1 MTCNKPQTLLKRSA
15 LALLFVFVSNAYAA
29 PQLLWGDTHLH
40 TSYSF
45 DAFLNGNQ
53 TADPDTAYAFA
64 SGQPVIH
71 PGTRT
76 RVQLNTPLDFL
87 VISDHAEFYGG
98 IRDIYL
104 DGVQASNPNI
114 LQRLAY
120 WYTENEIRDAIDSGN
135 GPDYFANLL
144 PDDMDPIAAAK
155 SWSQNTAAATPPG
168 AMVSARNAWQRM
180 LDSAERFNKP
190 GEFTSLIGWEWSS
203 VPGGA
208 NLHRVVI
215 TDATPQTAR
224 QFMPFSSA
232 DSPFPEDLWQWMDD
246 TAKDINA
253 RFLAIPHNSN
263 ISKGQMFSQLSLRG
277 EPITADYARQRVRLE
292 PIVEITQY
300 KGDSEAHPD
309 LSPIDEFADFGLF
322 PWYIQRIRS
331 NNYQARPGDYV
342 RSALKTGLELEA
354 ELTVN
359 PYAFGVIG
367 STDSHTGLATAEEA
381 NFWGKM
387 ANGATPERKSRQRS
401 QSAVSQIGPT
411 GWSMQAAG
419 LAAVWAEA
427 NTRKAIVDAMQ
438 RKEVYASTGPRI
450 RLRFFAGS
458 DLSVDDLD
466 AADWHAKLSAKAVP
480 MGGDLMFA
488 TDTQPSFLVS
498 ASKDPLSANLD
509 RIQIVK
515 GWLNADGKAEEHVFD
530 VVWSGNRQLVD
541 GTLPAVAA
549 QINPET
555 GEWDDSQGAA
565 TLQALWQDPEFDP
578 KQSAFYYVRVLQV
591 PTPRHALLD
600 AIALGLDAPSVGSS
614 VIQERAYSSP
624 IWFKPQ

>member
-1 MTCNKPQTLLKRSA
+1 MTCNKPQTLLKSSA
-15 LALLFVFVSNAYAA
+15 LALLFVFVSSAYAA

-168 AMVSARNAWQRM
+168 AMVSAHNAWQRM

-232 DSPFPEDLWQWMDD
+232 DSPFPEDL
-246 TAKDINA
+246 
-253 RFLAIPHNSN
+253 
-263 ISKGQMFSQLSLRG
+263 
-277 EPITADYARQRVRLE
+277 
-292 PIVEITQY
+292 
-300 KGDSEAHPD
+300 
-309 LSPIDEFADFGLF
+309 
-322 PWYIQRIRS
+322 
-331 NNYQARPGDYV
+331 
-342 RSALKTGLELEA
+342 
-354 ELTVN
+354 
-359 PYAFGVIG
+359 
-367 STDSHTGLATAEEA
+367 
-381 NFWGKM
+381 
-387 ANGATPERKSRQRS
+387 
-401 QSAVSQIGPT
+401 
-411 GWSMQAAG
+411 
-419 LAAVWAEA
+419 
-427 NTRKAIVDAMQ
+427 
-438 RKEVYASTGPRI
+438 
-450 RLRFFAGS
+450 
-458 DLSVDDLD
+458 
-466 AADWHAKLSAKAVP
+466 
-480 MGGDLMFA
+480 
-488 TDTQPSFLVS
+488 
-498 ASKDPLSANLD
+498 
-509 RIQIVK
+509 
-515 GWLNADGKAEEHVFD
+515 
-530 VVWSGNRQLVD
+530 
-541 GTLPAVAA
+541 
-549 QINPET
+549 
-555 GEWDDSQGAA
+555 
-565 TLQALWQDPEFDP
+565 
-578 KQSAFYYVRVLQV
+578 
-591 PTPRHALLD
+591 
-600 AIALGLDAPSVGSS
+600 
-614 VIQERAYSSP
+614 
-624 IWFKPQ
+624 